1 MKSLL
6 VVIGGAFAAITST
19 WPAWAAGYQFQIVDY
34 PGAPQTAI
42 FGINNPGMA
51 VGYGFGF
58 TNVTS
63 INFQY
68 DTKKKTFT
76 VVPSA
81 PGYNETD
88 ITGINNVG
96 TMVGSVYSLNADGSR
111 TESGVIRGKD
121 GTFTVF
127 RQPGWD
133 NTEPRGINEV
143 GLIAGFSYSADQSSW
158 VGFIYDPRTKAFTTM
173 LPSPITIVAGINN
186 RGQIAGSVWLYPDA
200 VYPGSGQGAYAF
212 VRDADGRVT
221 LFRVNGMPTRARGIT
236 DSGVISGFLDD
247 PTTGYKGFVTE
258 LQGSSAYHAVSIPD
272 SSLLVSPLQGATDG
286 LGIANDGVVSGIA
299 FDTIAGLEHGFIA
312 VAK

>member
-1 MKSLL
+1 MKKLL
-6 VVIGGAFAAITST
+6 VVIGTAFAAIAST
-19 WPAWAAGYQFQIVDY
+19 CPAWAAGYKFEIVDY

-76 VVPSA
+76 VVPSV
-81 PGYNETD
+81 PGYDETD

-96 TMVGSVYSLNADGSR
+96 TMVGSVYSLNSDGSR
-111 TESGVIRGKD
+111 TESGVIRRKD

-143 GLIAGFSYSADQSSW
+143 GLVAGFSYSADQSSW
-158 VGFIYDPRTKAFTTM
+158 VGFIYDPRTNTFTTM

-186 RGQIAGSVWLYPDA
+186 RGQTAGSVWLYPDA

-212 VRDADGRVT
+212 VRDADGRLT

-236 DSGVISGFLDD
+236 DSGVITGFLDD
-247 PTTGYKGFVTE
+247 PTTVFKGFVTK
-258 LQGSSAYHAVSIPD
+258 LQGSSSYQAVSIPD
-272 SSLLVSPLQGATDG
+272 SSLLVSPLQGATYG
-286 LGIANDGVVSGIA
+286 LGIANNGAISGST
-299 FDTIAGLEHGFIA
+299 FDTTAGLEHGFIA